1 MTCNICI
8 NPRIQLKKK
17 FFYGKGGGGRGGGS
31 RKGWF
36 IGKNSKVLM

>member
-17 FFYGKGGGGRGGGS
+17 FFYGKGGGRGGGS